1 MKKIY
6 LMLALA
12 AGILTSCEL
21 ETPTKGYLPD
31 TEALQ
36 VPSNF
41 KAARVSLYASLKGCV
56 LGDAFCSSPELQA
69 DCFNAV
75 SGYSN
80 TLSDMYRWEFT
91 TQSSSFSSVYG
102 SCQGLIALSNWIID
116 GYNSAD
122 TSNEQVFDPKPTTN
136 GKLDTNKGLLVAR
149 KAKGEAFFTRAYAL
163 FNLVKYFSP
172 AYEESNA
179 DEANLG
185 ASYMLTY
192 NPSMPEDQ
200 YPGRKTLK
208 ETYQQ
213 IYNDLDSADLYI
225 TQAGQVLCQY
235 ISVDAISALRARA
248 ALACHDWKT
257 AWESATTII
266 DGGNYSLA
274 SSDTE
279 LQYLFHYDGVNINAG
294 TLGAQ
299 EAIFQL
305 STSSASDLPG
315 GSGGA
320 RYLPY
325 QEGSVPD
332 YIPTKTFLD
341 MYSDD
346 DYRKQ
351 ALFLQ
356 KTIATTTG
364 TAGTVYLFNK
374 FCDHGY
380 LYLMLSASE
389 SARYAHQPMMF
400 RVAEMYLIAAEA
412 GAQLG
417 YSDAKG
423 YLEELQEARI
433 AGYDAPD
440 LSTKEKLMAEIQDER
455 CRELVGEGFRLF
467 DLKRWH
473 MPIKRG
479 TPQQRD
485 LCSLPGSNTTDFS
498 APADSKRMTW
508 PIPKQEKDV
517 NKNIVQNAG
526 W

>member
-6 LMLALA
+6 LMLALV

-36 VPSNF
+36 NPTNF

-75 SGYSN
+75 SGFSN

-91 TQSSSFSSVYG
+91 TQSGSFSSVYG

-116 GYNSAD
+116 GYNNAD
-122 TSNEQVFDPKPTTN
+122 TSNEKIFEPRPTTS
-136 GKLDTNKGLLVAR
+136 GSIDTDKGLLVAR
-149 KAKGEAFFTRAYAL
+149 KAKGEAFFTRAYGL
-163 FNLVKYFSP
+163 FNLVKFFSP

-179 DEANLG
+179 NEANLG
-185 ASYMLTY
+185 ASYTLSY
-192 NPSMPEDQ
+192 NPSVSESE
-200 YPGRKTLK
+200 YPARKTLK

-225 TQAGQVLCQY
+225 TQAGTARCQY
-235 ISVDAISALRARA
+235 ISVDAISALRARV
-248 ALACHDWKT
+248 ALACHDCET
-257 AWESATTII
+257 AYESAITII
-266 DGGNYSLA
+266 DGGNYNLA
-274 SSDTE
+274 ASDVE
-279 LQYLFHYDGVNINAG
+279 LQYLFNYDGVNINAG
-294 TLGAQ
+294 TIGST

-351 ALFLQ
+351 ALFYQ

-380 LYLMLSASE
+380 LYLALSASE
-389 SARYAHQPMMF
+389 SARFNHEPMMF
-400 RVAEMYLIAAEA
+400 RIAEMYLIAAEA

-417 YSDAKG
+417 YSDARY
-423 YLEELQEARI
+423 YLENLQEARI
-433 AGYDAPD
+433 AGYEAPD

-473 MPIKRG
+473 KPIKRG

-485 LCSLPGSNTTDFS
+485 LCSLPGTNTTDFS